1 MIDLVLVNYNSF
13 PPRHGIIT
21 FGGLIAFCNFISNF
35 LHNFSVEHNFCYDK
49 LPTNHCHP
57 PQSFRIMFELFNE
70 STLSFNFTIFY
81 CSVVKYII
89 IKLLLFSHELAELG
103 WLLVPCCVEIEMG
116 HILLV
121 LRQTKL
127 FLSDWNEIEYK
138 VGNYQ
143 L

>member
-1 MIDLVLVNYNSF
+1 MVGQIYNYQTRYSS
-13 PPRHGIIT
+13 R
-21 FGGLIAFCNFISNF
+21 
-35 LHNFSVEHNFCYDK
+35 
-49 LPTNHCHP
+49 
-57 PQSFRIMFELFNE
+57 EL
-70 STLSFNFTIFY
+70 S
-81 CSVVKYII
+81 
-89 IKLLLFSHELAELG
+89 ELG